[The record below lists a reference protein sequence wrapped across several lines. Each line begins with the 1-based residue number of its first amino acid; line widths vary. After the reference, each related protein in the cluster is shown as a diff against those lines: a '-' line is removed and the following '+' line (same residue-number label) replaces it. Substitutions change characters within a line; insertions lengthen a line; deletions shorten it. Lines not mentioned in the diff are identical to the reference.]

1 MHVEKGDSEGKIWLE
16 PVLKIGY
23 LIGFTNNEQKD
34 ILSIVNKNQ
43 EQFEKDGMNTSTN
56 SFDSIEQ
63 IIYENKLRITSID
76 FHKELNMMLVILN
89 SGIVLQKWIY
99 NYPLLKTATE
109 NQLKNFRFIGGGTG
123 VHWPDLDEDLSLKT
137 FLVDEFKRQVIGN
150 PTNSTYAMGA

>member
-1 MHVEKGDSEGKIWLE
+1 
-16 PVLKIGY
+16 
-23 LIGFTNNEQKD
+23 
-34 ILSIVNKNQ
+34 
-43 EQFEKDGMNTSTN
+43 MNTSTN

-63 IIYENKLRITSID
+63 IIYENKLRIASIY

-150 PTNSTYAMGA
+150 PTNTTYAMGA